1 MRSPVRRPP
10 LINGLLVP
18 AAVAVLAALAVPAV
32 AGPVRL
38 VEADETGVTLELALP
53 PWSLTPNVVDGRA
66 DIKVAGLRTMDSPGR
81 ASLPFASELIALP
94 PGARATVRVISGST
108 EETRAGT
115 AITLGDRPVFKESG
129 DNREL
134 IPAREPV
141 AAVVDGPW
149 PTQAVELGEPFTL
162 RRQRMVAVRLMPF
175 RYDESIRTLWVR
187 QVLRV
192 RVEFSGGAAVPGVA
206 EREDRSWE
214 PVLREAVL
222 NYEQGRA
229 WREPARPA
237 RRAEF
242 PGGTLFGQAKPAG
255 AAAPMAFDESS
266 PEVRVKIDTTGL
278 YVVRFNDLPQGSY
291 PAGVPI
297 AQVSVHRHEFVEGM
311 LTPYVT
317 IELPIEIEDVNNDG
331 VFSGADRI
339 TLFVQNWAERSRAS
353 VPQRGWGDAEVVYV
367 TQVPAGGLRMTSRAG
382 WRGVAGLTPPASY
395 PWRQRWE
402 KNFRYATFPQD
413 TVTETFHWTEN
424 TEYYSRPDTFYF
436 ETNHLDTT
444 HAVTVSVTMVGD
456 RDQPHFLWAQYRS
469 SPSAPFLTIIDSLSW
484 FGRQSLTVSS
494 TLPGSTL
501 GEGGVNSLRIWAKGG
516 GPPHPVSNNLDRAA
530 LNYYEAAYWRR
541 HRALVNYLP
550 FSSGVAVGES
560 QFRAEGFASNIVN
573 APVDIRVYDVTD
585 SINPVRL
592 TLDPSHILQTGPTT
606 WDVEFQD
613 SLASG
618 ETRRY
623 IAFSPTQIGTV
634 RPRAVPA
641 SQYSRVTRYQL
652 TARSVGDYLIIVPE
666 ALLPAIDPLVTLR
679 QSQNFNVVVAPLE
692 GLNDEFGG
700 GRKSSHAIK
709 RFTRYAYENWNSRFV
724 LLVGDGS
731 EDPLKAHWDAGPDW
745 VPVHKIQGPVVIEF
759 GYEIIP
765 SDPWYVCMN
774 NCSLVNFIPA
784 LQDMAIG
791 RLPVTSLTEAQDVIA
806 KLVLYESV
814 DPDQIWRR
822 NIMLN
827 SDDDYSS
834 AAFAGT
840 QVFEYCRRPTEI
852 VFEQINHNIADIVLN
867 QAGLRQ
873 MVVDTLDL
881 SDYLAGAGCKPG
893 QPPPDTCFCKFQDDI
908 KQITQTSITGPVL
921 ATNLNQGR
929 LWWNFQGHANDFLL
943 THEDM
948 FTVLFGS
955 DDLSLFMNDDK
966 PFLFSAFSC
975 HANAFARRSVESLF
989 GQSLG
994 EKIVNLPQRGAIAS
1008 WASSGYEILPQLG
1021 GMTHI
1026 NLDMARAMFETP
1038 PHDEYLGSK
1047 GARVFLGEAI
1057 ALALARYVPSQVG
1070 NPNERG
1076 IALTYNLLGD
1086 PATSISVGEP
1096 QAVVLANQ
1104 VPVTEGQPVRLH
1116 TLGDTLRIEAD
1127 LVSNVEIDS
1136 IWVQRTDADGTVL
1149 IPDTDYVL
1157 TPPFPDTTATGLGG
1171 RRYHLSYGATM
1182 EAESYRY
1189 TLNTRDRNRVLG
1201 DFDVNFLF
1209 LTQLRVDDI
1218 PIADGDPVAPTAN
1231 LTMRVLSPRPMNPAT
1246 ELILT
1251 INGLAQP
1258 FTATPVAG
1266 DASGREWTLA
1276 WTHAPYPIDHY
1287 DARLAVAGGTTQTR
1301 SFSVVVGA
1309 NDLDLRSLVA
1319 FPNPFDETGT
1329 AFSFVLAAAAP
1340 ADIQI
1345 RVYTPAGR
1353 LVYERLERSLSP
1365 GYHQLPWN
1373 GLDAE
1378 GDALANGV
1386 YFYRVLVAGA
1396 GAKHEQIGRLV
1407 KLRKPRRGDTP

>member
-1 MRSPVRRPP
+1 MRSPVRHSP
-10 LINGLLVP
+10 LILVLELL
-18 AAVAVLAALAVPAV
+18 AVAALVALAVPAV

-38 VEADETGVTLELALP
+38 LEADQTGVTLELTLP
-53 PWSLTPNVVDGRA
+53 PWSLTPNGIDGRA
-66 DIKVAGLRTMDSPGR
+66 DIQVTGLRTVDSPGR
-81 ASLPFASELIALP
+81 ARLPFASELIALP
-94 PGARATVRVISGST
+94 PGARATVRVISGSA
-108 EETRAGT
+108 EEIRAGT

-162 RRQRMVAVRLMPF
+162 RRQRMVAVRLNPF

-192 RVEFSGGAAVPGVA
+192 RVEFSGGGAATEAAGG
-206 EREDRSWE
+206 REDRSWDA
-214 PVLREAVL
+214 VLREAVL

-229 WREPARPA
+229 WREPASRA
-237 RRAEF
+237 TRAEF
-242 PGGTLFGQAKPAG
+242 SGGALFGRAKPAG
-255 AAAPMAFDESS
+255 AAALAFDEGF

-278 YVVRFNDLPQGSY
+278 YRMRFVDLGPHGY
-291 PAGVPI
+291 PPNVPI
-297 AQVSVHRHEFVEGM
+297 AQVSVHRHEFVEGV
-311 LTPYVT
+311 TPPYVT
-317 IELPIEIEDVNNDG
+317 LELPIEVEDLNNDG
-331 VFSGADRI
+331 VFSGPDRI
-339 TLFVQNWAERSRAS
+339 TVFVQNWAERSRAS
-353 VPQRGWGDAEVVYV
+353 VPQREWGDAEVIYV
-367 TQVPAGGLRMTSRAG
+367 TQVPAGGLRMASRPG
-382 WRGVAGLTPPASY
+382 WRDVLGLTPQTSY

-402 KNFRYATFPQD
+402 GNYIPPFSFPPD
-413 TVTETFHWTEN
+413 TVTDTHHWTEV
-424 TEYYSRPDTFYF
+424 TDYYQRPDSIRF
-436 ETNHLDTT
+436 ETNHLDPTQP
-444 HAVTVSVTMVGD
+444 ATVGVTMIG
-456 RDQPHFLWAQYRS
+456 RREAPHFLWAQYRAGS
-469 SPSAPFLTIIDSLSW
+469 GSPFVTIVDSLSW
-484 FGRQSLTVSS
+484 FGRGVLPVSV
-494 TLPGSTL
+494 TQPGSTL
-501 GEGGVNSLRIWAKGG
+501 GEGAVNSIRIWGKSG
-516 GPPHPVSNNLDRAA
+516 GPPHPIS
-530 LNYYEAAYWRR
+530 NYYDQVSLNTVDVTYWRQ

-550 FSSGVAVGES
+550 FNSGSAVGES
-560 QFRAEGFASNIVN
+560 QFRLTGFSSA
-573 APVDIRVYDVTD
+573 DLRVYDVTD
-585 SINPVRL
+585 SLNPARL
-592 TLDPSHILQTGPTT
+592 TLDPSHIQQNGTT
-606 WDVEFQD
+606 WEVEIQD
-613 SLASG
+613 SLATG
-618 ETRRY
+618 QTRRY
-623 IAFSPTQIGTV
+623 IAYCPTALAGSGGTV
-634 RPRAVPA
+634 LPRAVPA
-641 SQYSRVTRYQL
+641 SKYSPVTRYEL
-652 TARSVGDYLIIVPE
+652 TARDSADYLIIVPE
-666 ALLPAIDPLVTLR
+666 AFRPALAPLVTLR
-679 QSQNFNVVVAPLE
+679 ESQGFNVVVAPLE

-709 RFTRYAYENWNSRFV
+709 RFTTYAYQNWNARFV

-731 EDPLKAHWDAGPDW
+731 EDPQNFRTDASLDW
-745 VPVHKIQGPVVIEF
+745 IPIHRIQGPVVIDL

-791 RLPVTSLTEAQDVIA
+791 RLPVNSLAETQDVVA
-806 KLVLYESV
+806 KLVGYETV
-814 DPDQIWRR
+814 TPDQTWRR
-822 NIMLN
+822 NILLN
-827 SDDDYSS
+827 ADDDYSS
-834 AAFAGT
+834 VSFFGGGGPA
-840 QVFEYCRRPTEI
+840 VIEYCRRPTER
-852 VFEQINHNIADIVLN
+852 VFTQLNNNIADLILN

-873 MVVDTLDL
+873 MVMDTLSL
-881 SDYLAGAGCKPG
+881 SDFLEGVACKNPT
-893 QPPPDTCFCKFQDDI
+893 PLDTCLCKDQLSI
-908 KQITQTSITGPVL
+908 QQITHNSVTGPEL
-921 ATNLNQGR
+921 MTRLNQGR
-929 LWWNFQGHANDFLL
+929 LWWNFQGHANELLL

-948 FTVLFGS
+948 YVNLGDFS
-955 DDLSLFMNDDK
+955 DDKNLLDNGDRL
-966 PFLFSAFSC
+966 FLFSAFSC
-975 HANAFARRSVESLF
+975 HANAFARLGPGSTY
-989 GQSLG
+989 GPSLG
-994 EKIVNLPQRGAIAS
+994 EDMVNLPGKGAIAS
-1008 WASSGYEILPQLG
+1008 WASSGYEILPFAG

-1038 PHDEYLGSK
+1038 PHDEYLGRK

-1076 IALTYNLLGD
+1076 IGLTYHLLGD

-1104 VPVTEGQPVRLH
+1104 LPVSDGQPVRLH
-1116 TLGDTLRIEAD
+1116 TPGDTLRIEAD

-1136 IWVQRTDADGTVL
+1136 IWVQRTDAEGTVL
-1149 IPDTDYVL
+1149 IPNTDYVL

-1182 EAESYRY
+1182 AAESYRY

-1231 LTMRVLSPRPMNPAT
+1231 LTMRVLSPRPVDPAT
-1246 ELILT
+1246 ELTLT

-1266 DASGREWTLA
+1266 DPSGREWTLS
-1276 WTHAPYPIDHY
+1276 WTHLPYPIDDY
-1287 DARLAVAGGTTQTR
+1287 VARLEVAAGTTQTR
-1301 SFSVVVGA
+1301 SFSVVVGG